1 MPSKHKFFTDTEWE
15 EIICQCKAS
24 GLSDWQWCRDNGI
37 STSSFYRHLKKFRNP
52 ITVPAAEVQAVTVGE
67 VQEVVPL
74 VIRDE
79 EPPVPAVSAQPQ
91 AADLPAVRLTVRGI
105 SLDIFNH
112 AGSDVI
118 SNIIRAVEGLC

>member
-1 MPSKHKFFTDTEWE
+1 MPSKHKFFTDAEWE

-52 ITVPAAEVQAVTVGE
+52 ITVPAADVQAVTVGE